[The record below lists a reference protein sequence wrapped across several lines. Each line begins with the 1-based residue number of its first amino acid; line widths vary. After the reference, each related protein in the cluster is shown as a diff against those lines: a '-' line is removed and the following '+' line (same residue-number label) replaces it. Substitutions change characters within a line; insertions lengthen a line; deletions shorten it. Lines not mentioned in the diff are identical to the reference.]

1 MRLPIETVVEKYKQ
15 PLFAA
20 ALGVCRNADDADD
33 AVQDAFIKY
42 YQSDKEFDDEK
53 HLRVWLI
60 KVTVNRSKD
69 IISSFWKRNRVSWE
83 DYMETVTF
91 EVPEDRDLFSA
102 VMKLDDKYRTV
113 IHLFYYEE
121 YSVKE
126 IANILGS
133 RESTVKSQL
142 SRGRLQLKMML
153 SEDWND
159 E

>member
-1 MRLPIETVVEKYKQ
+1 MRLPIETVVNKYKQ
-15 PLFAA
+15 SLFAA
-20 ALGVCRNADDADD
+20 AFGICRNADDADD

-42 YQSDKEFDDEK
+42 YQSDKDFADKK
-53 HLRVWLI
+53 HLKAWLI
-60 KVTVNRSKD
+60 KVTVNRSRD

-83 DYMETVTF
+83 DYMETVVF
-91 EVPEDRDLFSA
+91 EAPEDGDLFSA
-102 VMKLDDKYRTV
+102 VMKLDEKYRTV

-126 IANILGS
+126 IAEILGS

-142 SRGRLQLKMML
+142 SRGRAQLKMML
-153 SEDWND
+153 LEEWND

>member
-20 ALGVCRNADDADD
+20 AFGVCRNADDADD

-53 HLRVWLI
+53 HLRAWLI

-91 EVPEDRDLFSA
+91 EMPEDRDLFSA

-126 IANILGS
+126 IADILGS

>member
-20 ALGVCRNADDADD
+20 AFGVCRNADDADD

-53 HLRVWLI
+53 HLRAWLI

-126 IANILGS
+126 IADILGS